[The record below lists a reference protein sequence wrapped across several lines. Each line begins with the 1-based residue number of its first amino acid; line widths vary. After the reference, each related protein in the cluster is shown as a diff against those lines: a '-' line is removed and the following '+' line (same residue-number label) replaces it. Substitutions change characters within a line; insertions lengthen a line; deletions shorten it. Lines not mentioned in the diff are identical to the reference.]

1 MTTKQVKSIV
11 LKVKN
16 TNECPITKDVI
27 NEYKKYYNI
36 CSEWIKDNLTSITI
50 GDIASFLKEATNK
63 DTIPTYINM
72 GLSEEWKYKPIYH
85 LFTDDYHEKSA
96 NNLLYAYFKEKN
108 LDCYN
113 GNILN
118 LSETYYRRNGYFK
131 SVVGNYRTKIR
142 TLNYKIKRKNV
153 DENSTNE
160 DIELQVM
167 YEIAKRKL
175 NIKKDWENYISY
187 IENVENINI
196 KNIDRYNLLYKHFCE
211 NESTINCKMELLSV
225 EQLKEFGGC
234 VMKQHINSMTI
245 NIQDFKIENKEN
257 SLGFILN
264 LPLNKKK
271 YQIELWGN
279 RQIKK
284 GNKDNYKTLVDFI
297 NTYGQNIIFTIKNNK
312 IYVVFSYECELKE
325 KEINFDKIVGIDVN
339 FKHAL
344 FVASE
349 RDKNPLQ
356 DNNQLK
362 GYINLYKYLLEHNE
376 FTSLLTK
383 EELDIYKEIAKGVTF
398 CPLEYNLLF
407 TRIENKGG
415 KSNDKEQVLSKLL
428 YSLQIKLKNENK
440 IQEYIYVSCVNK
452 LRAKYVSYFILK
464 EKYYEKQ
471 KEYDIEMGF
480 TDDSTESKESMDKR
494 RLEFPFRNTQIA
506 NGFLEK
512 LSNVQQDINGCL
524 KNIINYA
531 YKVFEQNGFGVIA
544 LENLENS
551 NFEKT
556 QVLPTIKSLL
566 EYHKL
571 ENQNINNINASDKV
585 KEYIEK
591 EYYEL
596 TTNENNEI
604 VDAKY
609 TKKGII
615 KVKKANFFNLMMKSL
630 HFASNKDEFILL
642 SNNGKT
648 QIALV
653 PSEYTS
659 QMDSIEHCLYVDK
672 NGKKVDKK
680 KVRQKQETHI
690 NGLNAD
696 FNAANNIK
704 YIIENE
710 NLRKLF
716 CGKLKVSGYNT
727 PILDA
732 TKKGQFNIL
741 AELKKQNKIKIFEI
755 EK

>member
-1 MTTKQVKSIV
+1 
-11 LKVKN
+11 
-16 TNECPITKDVI
+16 
-27 NEYKKYYNI
+27 
-36 CSEWIKDNLTSITI
+36 
-50 GDIASFLKEATNK
+50 
-63 DTIPTYINM
+63 
-72 GLSEEWKYKPIYH
+72 
-85 LFTDDYHEKSA
+85 
-96 NNLLYAYFKEKN
+96 
-108 LDCYN
+108 
-113 GNILN
+113 
-118 LSETYYRRNGYFK
+118 
-131 SVVGNYRTKIR
+131 
-142 TLNYKIKRKNV
+142 
-153 DENSTNE
+153 
-160 DIELQVM
+160 
-167 YEIAKRKL
+167 
-175 NIKKDWENYISY
+175 
-187 IENVENINI
+187 
-196 KNIDRYNLLYKHFCE
+196 
-211 NESTINCKMELLSV
+211 
-225 EQLKEFGGC
+225 
-234 VMKQHINSMTI
+234 
-245 NIQDFKIENKEN
+245 
-257 SLGFILN
+257 
-264 LPLNKKK
+264 
-271 YQIELWGN
+271 
-279 RQIKK
+279 
-284 GNKDNYKTLVDFI
+284 
-297 NTYGQNIIFTIKNNK
+297 
-312 IYVVFSYECELKE
+312 
-325 KEINFDKIVGIDVN
+325 
-339 FKHAL
+339 
-344 FVASE
+344 
-349 RDKNPLQ
+349 
-356 DNNQLK
+356 
-362 GYINLYKYLLEHNE
+362 
-376 FTSLLTK
+376 
-383 EELDIYKEIAKGVTF
+383 
-398 CPLEYNLLF
+398 
-407 TRIENKGG
+407 
-415 KSNDKEQVLSKLL
+415 
-428 YSLQIKLKNENK
+428 
-440 IQEYIYVSCVNK
+440 

-506 NGFLEK
+506 NGLLEK

-566 EYHKL
+566 KYHKL

-680 KVRQKQETHI
+680 KVRQQQETHI